1 MSNASQNNSNILH
14 LESLIKQYDTLL
26 IQYTQ
31 VQTDYINY
39 LKISVTKSQSTST
52 TPNLVAI
59 KGSTFW
65 GNSAISSSNVQSV
78 GQCTAVCS
86 ATSGCTGAT
95 YSTNS
100 GTQNNCFLRGGD
112 GDIISGTS
120 NQYAIVSKNKEY
132 LYTMQNLNSQ
142 LLQINGEIMQ
152 IIQTNKN
159 TPSTENN
166 DAMQKYDLLQKN
178 FKQLEGQREKILSD
192 LSQFQSLD
200 EIQTQSTLTVN
211 KNYYS
216 FVLLLFLVL
225 ICIFFVS
232 KIVLTSDSEK
242 SEANMNVFVIIF
254 SIFVIT
260 TLCFMLVAYV
270 QKRQIN
276 FF

>member
-39 LKISVTKSQSTST
+39 LKISVTKSQPTTTTS
-52 TPNLVAI
+52 NLVAI

-65 GNSAISSSNVQSV
+65 GNSAISSSNVQNV

-112 GDIISGTS
+112 GDIIAGTN
-120 NQYAIVSKNKEY
+120 NQYAIVPKNKEY
-132 LYTMQNLNSQ
+132 LNTMQNLNSQ

-159 TPSTENN
+159 SPSTENN
-166 DAMQKYDLLQKN
+166 DETQRYELLQKN
-178 FKQLEGQREKILSD
+178 LKELEGEREKILSD

-242 SEANMNVFVIIF
+242 SEANMNIFVIIF

-260 TLCFMLVAYV
+260 IICFMLVAFV

>member
-1 MSNASQNNSNILH
+1 MSNASQNNSDILH
-14 LESLIKQYDTLL
+14 LESLIKQYDIIL

-39 LKISVTKSQSTST
+39 LKISVTKTQSTST

-78 GQCTAVCS
+78 GQCTAICT
-86 ATSGCTGAT
+86 ATSGCSGAT
-95 YSTNS
+95 YTTNS
-100 GTQNNCFLRGGD
+100 GTQNNCFLRSGD
-112 GDIISGTS
+112 GDIIAGTS
-120 NQYAIVSKNKEY
+120 NQYAIVPKNKEY
-132 LYTMQNLNSQ
+132 LNTLQNLNSQ

-152 IIQTNKN
+152 IIQNNKN
-159 TPSTENN
+159 STSKENN
-166 DAMQKYDLLQKN
+166 DENQKYDLLQKN

-192 LSQFQSLD
+192 LAQFQSLD
-200 EIQTQSTLTVN
+200 EIQIQSTLTVN
-211 KNYYS
+211 KNYYT
-216 FVLLLFLVL
+216 FILLLFLVL

-232 KIVLTSDSEK
+232 KIVITSDSEK
-242 SEANMNVFVIIF
+242 SEANINIFAIIF

-260 TLCFMLVAYV
+260 FICFMLVAFV